1 MNIYYFF
8 FFYNNINI
16 KCILY
21 QQEIATNTRRSTDVN
36 PDVNHAWLGSI
47 WPSAGFVPKS
57 AGFSAELIPLAML
70 EVPFLPDC
78 VAIKKFQRKNGT
90 NLILSPVHI
99 IYLLALSLKLFYLQ
113 TSMSCSWKWQ
123 NMQFFAFFLFGVD
136 SIQKNRGKCATTKY
150 SLACKFLCFFLF
162 EIYLPIF
169 NYFLIYIY
177 KKIAVFCYPFWCKLI
192 KVFSETFTFLDFM
205 QGSIIFARKCTK
217 IAH

>member
-1 MNIYYFF
+1 MLQLFIICTSWSLDINIKLLQFLQCTRWHKTSFLLYIHKVEHILLL

-21 QQEIATNTRRSTDVN
+21 QQEIATNTTRSTDVN

-123 NMQFFAFFLFGVD
+123 NMQFFAFF
-136 SIQKNRGKCATTKY
+136 
-150 SLACKFLCFFLF
+150 FFLV
-162 EIYLPIF
+162 
-169 NYFLIYIY
+169 LIAY
-177 KKIAVFCYPFWCKLI
+177 KKTEENVQLQNTVLHANFFVSFCLKFIFQYL
-192 KVFSETFTFLDFM
+192 
-205 QGSIIFARKCTK
+205 IIFWYISIKK
-217 IAH
+217 